1 MKNYETKQD
10 LLDEIK
16 KKHVKYDSEFD
27 AIPETL
33 KNTRIEEVDRTPSEN
48 LSYQIGWIQLLLS
61 WETAEQKGLHVT
73 TPTPDYKWNN
83 LGGLYQSFYDKYGN
97 LPLTMQRKLLQ
108 DSLNELYTLIESFSD
123 DELFLPNQ
131 RSWATTKAMWPVWK
145 WIHINTVAPF
155 TNFRTKIRKWKK
167 SVLIEKTLDN

>member
-1 MKNYETKQD
+1 M
-10 LLDEIK
+10 
-16 KKHVKYDSEFD
+16 
-27 AIPETL
+27 
-33 KNTRIEEVDRTPSEN
+33 
-48 LSYQIGWIQLLLS
+48 
-61 WETAEQKGLHVT
+61 T
-73 TPTPDYKWNN
+73 T
-83 LGGLYQSFYDKYGN
+83 
-97 LPLTMQRKLLQ
+97 QRKLLQ